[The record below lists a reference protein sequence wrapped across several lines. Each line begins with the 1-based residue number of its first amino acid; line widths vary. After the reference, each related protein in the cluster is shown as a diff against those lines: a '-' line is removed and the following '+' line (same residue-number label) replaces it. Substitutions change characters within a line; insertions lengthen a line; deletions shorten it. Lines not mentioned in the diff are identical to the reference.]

1 MTERRSHPVPGLLT
15 GFTCLCISLFL
26 FLTSAGAYPVDGY
39 DTTGIRRL
47 KRLAP
52 ALSGQAGIPSD
63 LPPGAR
69 LAAEQIT
76 LHLTSTPLDLSDTGA
91 LIDSGLQ
98 RQIQALFPNRD
109 ESYSLVVLDISPD
122 RPVRMAWQ
130 QADRRFPV
138 GSVGKL
144 AVAAGLFA
152 QVQQLFPDDVEKR
165 RHLLKT
171 RMVTAG
177 PWIIS
182 DHHNIPVFVPE
193 TGEYSSRPAR
203 TEDRFSLY
211 EWADHMISAS
221 ANAAASVLWKELVLM
236 RHFGSSYPPD
246 RETEDGFFAA
256 ISKTALSDLAE
267 AVVNEPLSRAGLSRQ
282 DFHLGSLFTSEGKK
296 RIPGTGDSRATP
308 LGLLKYL
315 VALEQGRLV
324 DPWSSLEIKR
334 LMYTTARRIR
344 YASSPALGGAAVY
357 FKSGSL
363 YRCMP
368 EPGFTCRKY
377 MGNQENVMNSVAI
390 VEHTDSRIYLVALMT
405 NVLKKNSAVDHQT
418 LATQIDTILRTLP

>member
-1 MTERRSHPVPGLLT
+1 MTDPHARPTRVIVT
-15 GFTCLCISLFL
+15 GFACLCISLF
-26 FLTSAGAYPVDGY
+26 FLPGSLSAYPVDGY

-52 ALSGQAGIPSD
+52 VLSGQTREPA

-69 LAAEQIT
+69 LAAEQIR
-76 LHLTSTPLDLSDTGA
+76 LHLTGTALDLSEPGV
-91 LIDSGLQ
+91 LIDPGFQ
-98 RQIQALFPNRD
+98 KRIQSLFPDRH
-109 ESYSLVVLDISPD
+109 ESYSLVVLDISPG

-152 QVQQLFPDDVEKR
+152 RMQALFPEDVEKR

-177 PWIIS
+177 PWIVS
-182 DHHNIPVFVPE
+182 DHHSIPVFVPE
-193 TGEYSSRPAR
+193 TGEFSSRPAR

-221 ANAAASVLWKELVLM
+221 ANAAASVLWKELILM
-236 RHFGSSYPPD
+236 RYFGDGYPPD
-246 RETEDGFFAA
+246 RETEDRFFATM
-256 ISKTALSDLAE
+256 SKAALSDLAE
-267 AVVNEPLSRAGLSRQ
+267 AVVNEPLIRAGLSRQ

-308 LGLLKYL
+308 VGLIKFL

-344 YASSPALGGAAVY
+344 YASSPALSDAAVY

-363 YRCMP
+363 YRCVP
-368 EPGFTCRKY
+368 EPGFTCKKY
-377 MGNQENVMNSVAI
+377 MGNQENVMNSVAVI
-390 VEHTDSRIYLVALMT
+390 EHPDSGIYLVALMT

-418 LATQIDTILRTLP
+418 LATQIDGIVRMPP

>member
-1 MTERRSHPVPGLLT
+1 LT

-26 FLTSAGAYPVDGY
+26 FLASAGAYPVDGY

-47 KRLAP
+47 KRLEP
-52 ALSGQAGIPSD
+52 ALSGPMKGPV
-63 LPPGAR
+63 LPPGAT
-69 LAAEQIT
+69 LPMDQIN
-76 LHLTSTPLDLSDTGA
+76 LHLISGELDLSDTGP
-91 LIDSGLQ
+91 LIDTRLQ
-98 RQIQALFPNRD
+98 QQIQALFPNRD
-109 ESYSLVVLDISPD
+109 ESYSLAVLEISPG
-122 RPVRMAWQ
+122 RPPRLALR
-130 QADRRFPV
+130 QADHRFPV

-152 QVQQLFPDDVEKR
+152 QLQHRFPDDIAQR

-177 PWIIS
+177 PWITS
-182 DHHNIPVFVPE
+182 DHHSIPVFVPE

-203 TEDRFSLY
+203 TEDQFSLY

-221 ANAAASVLWKELVLM
+221 ANAAASVLWKELILM
-236 RHFGSSYPPD
+236 RYFGSGYPPD
-246 RETEDGFFAA
+246 RETEERFFATM
-256 ISKTALSDLAE
+256 SKTALSDLAE
-267 AVVNEPLSRAGLSRQ
+267 AVVNEPLTRAGLSRQ

-308 LGLLKYL
+308 LGLLRFL
-315 VALEQGRLV
+315 TALEQGRVV

-344 YASSPALGGAAVY
+344 YASSPALGSAAVY

-363 YRCMP
+363 YRCVP
-368 EPGFTCRKY
+368 EAGFTCKKY
-377 MGNQENVMNSVAI
+377 MGNRENVMNSVAI
-390 VEHTDSRIYLVALMT
+390 VEHPDSRIYLVALMT

-418 LATQIDTILRTLP
+418 LATEIDTILKNLP